1 MSNTKDFILN
11 QVMWIG
17 LSIGISLLIS
27 FFVPFPFSLIGIV
40 LVLVLMGYYFRRR
53 RVVWDNR
60 SRM

>member
-11 QVMWIG
+11 MVMWVG

-40 LVLVLMGYYFRRR
+40 IVLVLMGYFFRKKRMM
-53 RVVWDNR
+53 WDNR